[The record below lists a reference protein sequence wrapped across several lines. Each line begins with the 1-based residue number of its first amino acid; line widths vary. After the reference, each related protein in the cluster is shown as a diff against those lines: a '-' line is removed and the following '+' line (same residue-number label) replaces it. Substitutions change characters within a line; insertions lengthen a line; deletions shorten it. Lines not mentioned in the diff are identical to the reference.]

1 MDRTLLK
8 TLLTY
13 TLILLGAYLL
23 GKITLPFLAP
33 IAWSLIIGIIT
44 FPVYQRLLKLMKG
57 RERSAAA
64 LMTVAVM
71 LIFVLPVVSLL
82 SVLAQ
87 EVAHIYNLVSTSLS
101 SGGADTLFQKWAT
114 NPLLADYVEKIK
126 SMLGGAN
133 FNLSESIMTHSKQVL
148 SNLLGFLTKSLANS
162 FGFLIDM
169 VFMLFILF
177 FVYLDGIWGL
187 NWLQRKLPLEAGLH
201 KKLSRVVQDVLS
213 GFIFGTLLTCL
224 VQGILAGAA
233 YLLFGLPS
241 PLLLAVLTAIGGL
254 IPVVGTAIIWLPA
267 ALYLYLQG
275 ATVQALIL
283 VLWGFLAVG
292 MSDNVVKPI
301 FMSSRVSL
309 PILPIMI
316 GAFGG
321 LAAFGV
327 LGAIF
332 GPLFFAVLYE
342 LYVLDPSSE
351 PVDKQPVLTNQGE

>member
-8 TLLTY
+8 TLLAY
-13 TLILLGAYLL
+13 TLILAVAYLL
-23 GKITLPFLAP
+23 GKIILPFLSP
-33 IAWSLIIGIIT
+33 IAWAMIFGIIT
-44 FPVYQRLLKLMKG
+44 FPVYLRLLKLLKG
-57 RERSAAA
+57 RAILASS
-64 LMTVAVM
+64 LMTLAVV
-71 LIFVLPVVSLL
+71 LLFVLPVISLL

-87 EVAHIYNLVSTSLS
+87 EVAQMYRLVSSSLDGNTADKLVQQWSANPQMAPYLEKLTSL
-101 SGGADTLFQKWAT
+101 
-114 NPLLADYVEKIK
+114 
-126 SMLGGAN
+126 LGDSN
-133 FNLSESIMTHSKQVL
+133 FNLTESIMSNSKVAL
-148 SNLLGFLTKSLANS
+148 SKLLGFLTSLLANS
-162 FGFLIDM
+162 FSFLMDM
-169 VFMLFILF
+169 VFMVFILF
-177 FVYLDGIWGL
+177 FVYLNGEQAVIRL
-187 NWLQRKLPLEAGLH
+187 KQMVPLAPELQNKIT
-201 KKLSRVVQDVLS
+201 SVIQNVLS
-213 GFIFGTLLTCL
+213 GFILGTLLTCL

-233 YLLFGLPS
+233 YLFLGVPS

-275 ATVQALIL
+275 ASIKALIL

-301 FMSSRVSL
+301 FMSSRVTL

-332 GPLFFAVLYE
+332 GPLFLALLYE
-342 LYVLDPSSE
+342 LYVLEPSPE
-351 PVDKQPVLTNQGE
+351 PVSELSAVTAEGE

>member
-1 MDRTLLK
+1 MDRTLFK
-8 TLLTY
+8 TLLAY
-13 TLILLGAYLL
+13 TIALLGVFLL
-23 GKITLPFLAP
+23 WKITLPFLSP
-33 IAWSLIIGIIT
+33 IAWALIIGIIT
-44 FPVYQRLLKLMKG
+44 FPVYQRLLMLTKN
-57 RERSAAA
+57 RESLTAA

-71 LIFVLPVVSLL
+71 LIFVLPVISLVA
-82 SVLAQ
+82 VLAQ
-87 EVAHIYNLVSTSLS
+87 EVAHVYNLVSTALS
-101 SGGADTLFQKWAT
+101 SGGASILFEKWAA
-114 NPLLADYVEKIK
+114 NPLMSEYLEKLK
-126 SMLGGAN
+126 SMTGRAN
-133 FNLSESIMTHSKQVL
+133 FNLSESIMTNSKQVL

-162 FGFLIDM
+162 FGFLMDM

-187 NWLQRKLPLEAGLH
+187 DWLQRKLPLQVALQN
-201 KKLSRVVQDVLS
+201 KLFRVIQDVLS

-224 VQGILAGAA
+224 VQGILAGGA

-275 ATVQALIL
+275 STASAMILI
-283 VLWGFLAVG
+283 LWGFLAVG

-309 PILPIMI
+309 PILPIMV
-316 GAFGG
+316 GALGG

-332 GPLFFAVLYE
+332 GPLFLAVLYE
-342 LYVLDPSSE
+342 LYVLEPASE
-351 PVDKQPVLTNQGE
+351 TVDELPVLTDQGE